1 MSSPPT
7 DLLIVMGAN
16 LLKKKYPGLV
26 QPNLKLADFLKNFKL
41 FFHTAWQTYMNIC
54 LCVGCTDTRHIPSLM
69 LWSMSPNFLL
79 KLKPTS

>member
-26 QPNLKLADFLKNFKL
+26 QPNLKLADFLKIFKS
-41 FFHTAWQTYMNIC
+41 FFHTAWRAYMNIC
-54 LCVGCTDTRHIPSLM
+54 LCSGCADTCWLTYT
-69 LWSMSPNFLL
+69 PNRDAGQ
-79 KLKPTS
+79 KNCI